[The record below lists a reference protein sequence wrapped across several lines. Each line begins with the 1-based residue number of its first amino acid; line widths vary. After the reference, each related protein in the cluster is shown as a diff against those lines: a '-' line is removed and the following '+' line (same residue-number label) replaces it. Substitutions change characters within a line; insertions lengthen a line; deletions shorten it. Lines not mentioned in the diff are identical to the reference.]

1 MNMSRHRCWSL
12 ALLTSLIVV
21 APGAPLSAQDWAQW
35 RGPDRDGVVP
45 SFQAPGTWPD
55 RLKPGWKVT
64 VGIGHSSP
72 VVVGDTVFVHAR
84 QDEREVVSAFNLM
97 TGKILWQDSY
107 DAPYSLNPAAT
118 SHGKGPKSTPVA
130 ANGRLYTL
138 GITEILSCYDI
149 AAGKMVWRK
158 DFSGQFK
165 RTSPDFGTA
174 MSPIVDRGLLIV
186 HVGTSGQGALAAL
199 DAVTGE
205 VKWRWT
211 GDGPGYVSPIVA
223 TLGGT
228 RQIVT
233 QSQSTIVSVAADTG
247 KMLWT
252 LPFTTPY
259 VQNIVTPLVYKDTL
273 IFSGLEK
280 GVMAIR
286 PAKRGEEWTTEQVW
300 QNADVSMYMNS
311 PVLSGSLLLGFSHKN
326 RGQYFC
332 LDAATGKTLW
342 KGEGRQ
348 GENAAMVIAGNLVFS
363 LSTDGDL
370 FVTKASATAGLEPIK
385 TYRMAESP
393 TWAHPILVGRRV
405 LIKDATTL
413 ALWTIE

>member
-1 MNMSRHRCWSL
+1 
-12 ALLTSLIVV
+12 
-21 APGAPLSAQDWAQW
+21 
-35 RGPDRDGVVP
+35 VP
-45 SFQAPGTWPD
+45 AFQAPATWPD
-55 RLKPGWKVT
+55 RLKPGWKLT

-84 QDEREVVSAFNLM
+84 QDDREVVSALNLV
-97 TGKILWQDSY
+97 TGKMLWQDSY
-107 DAPYSLNPAAT
+107 DAPYSLNPAAA

-149 AAGKMVWRK
+149 AAKKLIWRK
-158 DFSGQFK
+158 DFSDQFK
-165 RTSPDFGTA
+165 KTSPDFGTA
-174 MSPIVDRGLLIV
+174 MSPVVDRGLLIV
-186 HVGTSGQGALAAL
+186 HVGTSGQGALTAL
-199 DAVTGE
+199 DAVTGD

-211 GDGPGYVSPIVA
+211 GDGPGYVSPIVV
-223 TLGGT
+223 TLGGA
-228 RQIVT
+228 RQVVT

-247 KMLWT
+247 KLLWSI
-252 LPFTTPY
+252 PFTTPY

-273 IFSGLEK
+273 ILSGLEK

-286 PAKRGEEWTTEQVW
+286 PAQRGDEWTTEQVW

-311 PVLSGSLLLGFSHKN
+311 PVLNGSLLLGFSHKN

-348 GENAAMVIAGNLVFS
+348 GENAAMLVAGSLVFS
-363 LSTDGDL
+363 LSNDGDL
-370 FVTKASATAGLEPIK
+370 FVTKASATGLTPIK
-385 TYRMAESP
+385 TYHVAESP
-393 TWAHPILVGRRV
+393 TWAHPILVGHRV